1 MTTDDLSDAPHD
13 GSHGGPVRDAA
24 ADTVR
29 NARREAMRAAA
40 RKPSQALRR
49 LPDLARRDQPAAP
62 PRAQQP
68 ATRTRVPRDSQL
80 PVFFSYA
87 HADME
92 IVRREVLRLRN
103 AGLAVTWDQD
113 FLGGSDF
120 EQEIRRAIDAAG
132 AVIAV
137 WSAASVASPFVKDE
151 ARRAMAAG
159 KLVTTHIDGL
169 DFKDI
174 PLGFGHLHVI
184 ALSDHDR
191 VARSLV
197 GLIGDFE
204 V

>member
-1 MTTDDLSDAPHD
+1 MTTDDLGDARRSGD
-13 GSHGGPVRDAA
+13 GHVRDAM

-49 LPDLARRDQPAAP
+49 LPDLARRAPAP
-62 PRAQQP
+62 PPPRTQPHVPARAARDGQP
-68 ATRTRVPRDSQL
+68 T
-80 PVFFSYA
+80 VFVSYA

-103 AGLAVTWDQD
+103 AGLSVTWDQD

-137 WSAASVASPFVKDE
+137 WSAASVVSPFVKDE
-151 ARRAMAAG
+151 ARRAMTAG

-169 DFKDI
+169 DFNDI

-184 ALSDHDR
+184 SLCDHDR
-191 VARSLV
+191 VALSLV
-197 GLIGDFE
+197 GLIGDFQ